1 MRRFPVTS
9 NSLFMKQSRWRMK
22 SGLLLFSL
30 LVILTLVLAACGG
43 GAGNSS
49 NSSGKKTTLTVGA
62 HVGGDFTQA
71 LSPYNPSPNEGIQG
85 LVYESLVFVNRI
97 DGSVTPLLASSYKWS
112 PDQKQLT
119 FSLRPN
125 VKWSDGQPFS
135 SDDVVFTFN
144 MLKQYPEADINAL
157 WTYIS
162 SVSAPDANTVTISF
176 NKPYVPLFWYLAGQ
190 TWMVPKHVFSTA
202 GDPTKFANEK
212 PVGTG
217 PFTLKK
223 FSPQV
228 LVYAK
233 NPNYWQADKVKV
245 EQVEYPSVKDNTTL
259 QLKIARGEIDWGG
272 FFAPNLDSTF
282 VNKDPAHNHY
292 WMAPTDMFT
301 LYVNLTKSPFNQLP
315 VRQAISLALDRTQLS
330 KQAESGY
337 VDPAST
343 TGLIL
348 PNQNKYLDPSLTN
361 TVQASPDKTKASQL
375 LQSAGFTKG
384 SDGILV
390 DKSGKKFSYK
400 LNVVSGWT
408 DWETMCQI
416 IKQNLK
422 DVGIDVTINEMQD
435 TAYYAARK
443 SGDYDMMIGGLFGG
457 PSPFYLYNTHLNSAN
472 LSPNGYNWGK
482 WKDSET
488 DKLLQQYASST
499 DENVQKQAIMG
510 LEKIYTEKLPNI
522 PLVNAAS
529 WYEYST
535 KNFTGFPDKNNPYAV
550 GAAYAFP
557 DNEMVVTHLTPA

>member
-1 MRRFPVTS
+1 MTS
-9 NSLFMKQSRWRMK
+9 SSLYARSPLRIKGGM
-22 SGLLLFSL
+22 LLFSL
-30 LVILTLVLAACGG
+30 LIIFTLVLAACGSG
-43 GAGNSS
+43 GTGNSGS
-49 NSSGKKTTLTVGA
+49 NGSKKSILTIGA

-85 LVYESLVFVNRI
+85 LVYEPLVFVNRI
-97 DGSVTPLLASSYKWS
+97 DGSTTPLLASSYTWS
-112 PDQKQLT
+112 TDHKQLS
-119 FSLRPN
+119 FSLRQN
-125 VKWSDGQPFS
+125 VKWSDGKPFS
-135 SDDVVFTFN
+135 SADVAYTFN
-144 MLKQYPEADINAL
+144 MLKQYPAADTNSI
-157 WTYIS
+157 WSYIG
-162 SVSAPDANTVTISF
+162 SVAAPDANTVTITF
-176 NKPYVPLFWYLAGQ
+176 AKTYVPLFWYIAGQ
-190 TWMVPKHVFSTA
+190 TWIVPQHVFSTA
-202 GDPTKFANEK
+202 GDPTKFTNEN

-223 FSPQV
+223 FSAQV

-233 NPNYWQADKVKV
+233 NSNYWQADKVKV
-245 EQVEYPSVKDNTTL
+245 SEAQYPAVKDNATL
-259 QLKIARGEIDWGG
+259 QLKIAKGDIDWGG

-282 VNKDPAHNHY
+282 VAKDPAHNHY

-301 LYVNLTKSPFNQLP
+301 LYVNLTQAPFDQLA

-330 KQAESGY
+330 KEAESGY

-348 PNQNKYLDPSLTN
+348 PNQNKYLDPSLGN
-361 TVQASPDKTKASQL
+361 TIQASPDTAKAIQL
-375 LQSAGFTKG
+375 LEGAGFKKG
-384 SDGILV
+384 ADGIFV

-400 LNVVSGWT
+400 LNVVSGWS

-422 DVGIDVTINEMQD
+422 AIGIDVTINDIQD
-435 TAYYAARK
+435 TAYFAARK
-443 SGDYDMMIGGLFGG
+443 SGDYQMMIGGLFGG

-482 WKDSET
+482 WKNSET

-510 LEKIYTEKLPNI
+510 LEKIYAQELPNI

-529 WYEYST
+529 WYEYTT
-535 KNFTGFPDKNNPYAV
+535 KNFTGFPDKNNPFAV
-550 GAAYAFP
+550 GAAYAAP
-557 DNEMVVTHLTPA
+557 DNEMVVTHLSPA